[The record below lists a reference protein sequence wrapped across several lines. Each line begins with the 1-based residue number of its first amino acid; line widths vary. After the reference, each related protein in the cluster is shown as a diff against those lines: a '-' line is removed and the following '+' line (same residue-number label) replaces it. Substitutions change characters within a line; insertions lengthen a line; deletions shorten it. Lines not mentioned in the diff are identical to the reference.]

1 LINQSA
7 LAKLMLAE
15 RFQPDFYE
23 HLAAQ
28 AVATGDGKV
37 AELRTLEGASREE
50 RASRKAGE
58 GKKVREDASQARE
71 AGEAESGKWLE
82 REWLQRW
89 AKIEPALS
97 DTDLRP
103 YVFVARDK
111 RVLASAADSGGLEAL
126 IEKLSAGG
134 MALRMVEPE
143 VKALPAGDAE
153 AVFSALRERVLQA
166 PSLSAP
172 PPGFEGLG
180 IVSKHHA
187 KFQTELMAL
196 VGSLDAKALGIW
208 IVRGWNEV
216 LTERLAQDQLRTV
229 MTQWAKQD
237 ENGLLKKAA
246 GQALGG
252 LRSTGR

>member
-1 LINQSA
+1 
-7 LAKLMLAE
+7 MLAD
-15 RFQPDFYE
+15 RFPRPITE

-37 AELRTLEGASREE
+37 AELRTLEGAGPEDG
-50 RASRKAGE
+50 ASRKAAR
-58 GKKVREDASQARE
+58 GKKGREDACATARGGRSRNLANGWSGDGCNGGPGLSPRRPTPICGPMSLSPATSGSSRAPRTGGIGG
-71 AGEAESGKWLE
+71 AGS
-82 REWLQRW
+82 
-89 AKIEPALS
+89 
-97 DTDLRP
+97 
-103 YVFVARDK
+103 
-111 RVLASAADSGGLEAL
+111 

-134 MALRMVEPE
+134 MAVRMVEPE

-172 PPGFEGLG
+172 PPGFEGLE
-180 IVSKHHA
+180 IVAKHHA

-216 LTERLAQDQLRTV
+216 LTERAAEDQLRTV

-237 ENGLLKKAA
+237 ENSLLKKAA